1 MWLFNLW
8 SIFFRTGKLM
18 RKSRGF
24 KLIELLVVISV
35 FCCLLLVQNVS
46 ASYTSKT
53 IYLDGQYVTDACGA
67 DVLNFGGVIR
77 AGAAGGDG
85 WIFNEYIGKLAEFAV
100 YKRIL
105 SDPCIVAHYNAKDSN
120 TAYTAAVNAD
130 NPVLWL
136 RFRDAS
142 TNSGDPAKNS
152 GSSSTNGRYFISG
165 GTAMSIVGGINAD
178 SNALNIP
185 DSVSGSPGHKVEV
198 ADNGEFDANQ
208 WTVEIWVNFTDIN
221 AMPDNDY
228 PIIFTTAGGP
238 GILMNQDGNAVNV
251 QGGSDS
257 FLDLPYDINDGQ
269 WHHIVITYNSVYE
282 APVLPSAAAYNQEVA
297 ADHPIIWLKF
307 DSSDPCNSGEDA
319 NHWVGYGPGG
329 SIVAKTGG
337 VGKSLFC
344 SGAAG
349 SGVYDAAVAAG
360 PNAPVAVGGTY
371 AVFDDNYAFAPNDIT
386 FEIWYKSIPSSPP
399 EDFAYFYQQTGSW
412 ANEPCAP
419 AVGNSQGQF
428 RIWGGSSGWYTG
440 VNPKFDG
447 KWHHLVV
454 TYDENEVDPNMVCQL
469 YLDGFLKGTNTFSGG
484 HSRLGPEMYHM
495 LIGGRADIGFT
506 YNIWTGYLDE
516 FAVYKGILDP
526 NRVLAHY
533 AAWQPK
539 DCQDATDRGYGTV
552 ADINKDCK
560 VDFADFASLALDW
573 RKCNDPCDANCV
585 PNW

>member
-1 MWLFNLW
+1 MKYK
-8 SIFFRTGKLM
+8 IK
-18 RKSRGF
+18 
-24 KLIELLVVISV
+24 LLVMATI
-35 FCCLLLVQNVS
+35 CCLLLAQNAS

-53 IYLDGQYVTDACGA
+53 IYLDGQYVTDVCGA

-77 AGAAGGDG
+77 VGAAGGDG

-100 YKRIL
+100 YPAIL
-105 SDPCIVAHYNAKDSN
+105 SSSRISAHYSAKDSN
-120 TAYTAAVNAD
+120 NAYTAAVNAD

-142 TNSGDPAKNS
+142 TDSGATAKNS

-165 GTAMSIVGGINAD
+165 GLPMSIRQGINAD
-178 SNALNIP
+178 SNALYIP
-185 DSVSGSPGHKVEV
+185 ESEPNSPGHKVEV
-198 ADNGEFDANQ
+198 ADNGEFDANKL
-208 WTVEIWVNFTDIN
+208 TVEIWVNFTDIG

-228 PIIFTTAGGP
+228 PVIFTTAGGP

-251 QGGSDS
+251 QGGGDS

-269 WHHIVITYNSVYE
+269 WHHIAITYNSVYE

-319 NHWVGYGPGG
+319 NHWVGYGSGG

-349 SGVYDAAVAAG
+349 GGVYDAAVAAG
-360 PNAPVAVGGTY
+360 PNAPVTPY
-371 AVFDDNYAFAPNDIT
+371 TIWDDNYAFAPSDIT
-386 FEIWYKSIPSSPP
+386 FEIWYKSIPGSPP
-399 EDFAYFYQQTGSW
+399 EDFAYFFQQTGPW
-412 ANEPCAP
+412 NNEPCAP

-428 RIWGGSSGWYTG
+428 RIWGGNTGWYTG

-447 KWHHLVV
+447 QWHHLVV
-454 TYDENEVDPNMVCQL
+454 TYDENYSGEANMFCQL
-469 YLDGFLKGTNTFSGG
+469 YLDGSLKGTNLFTGAG
-484 HSRLGPEMYHM
+484 AKLGPEMYHM
-495 LIGGRADIGFT
+495 LIGGRSDIGYT

-526 NRVLAHY
+526 NRILAHY

-539 DCQDATDRGYGTV
+539 SCADMLNRNPAV
-552 ADINKDCK
+552 AADLNEDCK
-560 VDFADFASLALDW
+560 VNFLDFAELALEW
-573 RKCNDPCDANCV
+573 AKCNDPKVGAPRCP